1 MSKMIDS
8 EKLATLAKALDSRSK
23 NLVKKEKDRAL
34 EAEENLSAAIEL
46 LELEK
51 LDFEDLEGY
60 QKQSDDSLATDNK
73 TIVGAITEIDGK
85 IKDINETINNQV
97 AEITG
102 SLEALNG
109 SKLNISDATTHF
121 IQSIL
126 SKEEESYDLHILFK
140 GETAEKIISPLVS
153 VNTVIDNDGTALATY
168 LSNFDTSINIL
179 STSIGDGSKL
189 LTDAKDDIVSCINE
203 LQTEI
208 NNLDNELKV
217 IDAIT
222 LNGYS
227 LWVGSSTELNALPER
242 DEKTLYFE
250 IDDNETEE
258 VVQVDIVDNKLNLT
272 ADKYQKTNMING
284 TELIFPD
291 VNKFTE
297 IHLYFDANENMSLVF
312 PDNCKYRVDPNI
324 EEGNSYEIVATY
336 NTMKWLVNIIVYS

>member
-1 MSKMIDS
+1 MIDS
-8 EKLATLAKALDSRSK
+8 EKLAVLAKALDSRSK
-23 NLVKKEKDRAL
+23 DLVKKEKDRAL
-34 EAEENLSAAIEL
+34 EAEEDLNAAIDL
-46 LELEK
+46 LELGK
-51 LDFEDLEGY
+51 VDYEDLEEY

-97 AEITG
+97 IEISA
-102 SLEALNG
+102 SLEYLNNT
-109 SKLNISDATTHF
+109 KLDTSVATTHF
-121 IQSIL
+121 IQSVL

-140 GETAEKIISPLVS
+140 DETVEKIISPLVS
-153 VNTVIDNDGTALATY
+153 IDTVIDNDGATLTTY
-168 LSNFDTSINIL
+168 LSYFDTAINNL
-179 STSIGDGSKL
+179 TSSIGNGDEL
-189 LTDAKDDIVSCINE
+189 LTDAKDNVVSCINE

-208 NNLDNELKV
+208 NNLNNELKV

-250 IDDNETEE
+250 IDDDEIEE
-258 VVQVDIVDNKLNLT
+258 VVQVDIIDNKLNLT
-272 ADKYQKTNMING
+272 ADKYQKANVING
-284 TELIFPD
+284 TEIIFPD

-297 IHLYFDANENMSLVF
+297 IHLYFDANENMNLIF